1 MSIFGITSA
10 DFVGEFKISSDSY
23 TSGTLQQYIDDNE
36 LELLYDLLG
45 VELTDLLIADLSGG
59 VPQSPIYQAIF
70 NAFAEDVKNTMCN
83 FFWWNGR
90 TSFEFWDYC
99 CCGDRDKRYYQSK
112 GIIYYIKTMVWFRYV
127 RDYVGVPG
135 VKGNSRSKTT
145 NSQGVSYTSH
155 FICAK
160 HQKGVSTAR
169 AIQWYCME
177 NKDDYPDFKGSRID
191 DILPF

>member
-10 DFVGEFKISSDSY
+10 DFVGEFKIASDSY

-45 VELTDLLIADLSGG
+45 VELTNLLIADLSSG

-70 NAFAEDVKNTMCN
+70 NAFAEDNPQSSYYFYWWRGGVWFDFHEYCHFGDHSKN
-83 FFWWNGR
+83 
-90 TSFEFWDYC
+90 
-99 CCGDRDKRYYQSK
+99 YYQSK
-112 GIIYYIKTMVWFRYV
+112 GIIYYIKTMVWFRFV

-160 HQKGVSTAR
+160 HQKGVTTAR

-177 NKDDYPDFKGSRID
+177 NRDDYPDFKGSRID